1 MALRQPKRIVIAS
14 LVMVILLMMA
24 AVVSG
29 VDFLMG
35 GVDRLSGGGSLSLVA
50 AQGANP

>member
-1 MALRQPKRIVIAS
+1 VQVITMALRQPKRIVIAS

-35 GVDRLSGGGSLSLVA
+35 GVDRLREVPPSL
-50 AQGANP
+50 

>member
-14 LVMVILLMMA
+14 LVMVILLVMA

-29 VDFLMG
+29 VDFLIG
-35 GVDRLSGGGSLSLVA
+35 GLDRLREVPPSL
-50 AQGANP
+50 